1 MGTELVMILTRIQ
14 AYQRPRC
21 PIVSRHL
28 LAFPEGALATSGGEK
43 VMGLATLGGGL
54 SKQERCRTFPT
65 EHLHAAHLVRIWV
78 TMHLIVL
85 VHTPEQSRVEAADLC
100 GGSLYSV

>member
-1 MGTELVMILTRIQ
+1 MILARIQ
-14 AYQRPRC
+14 AYQSPRC
-21 PIVSRHL
+21 PIVSRRL
-28 LAFPEGALATSGGEK
+28 LALPEGAPATSGREK

-78 TMHLIVL
+78 TMHVIVL
-85 VHTPEQSRVEAADLC
+85 VHTPKQSRIEAADLC
-100 GGSLYSV
+100 GDNVSLYSV

>member
-1 MGTELVMILTRIQ
+1 MILTRIQ
-14 AYQRPRC
+14 AYQSPRC
-21 PIVSRHL
+21 RIVSRHL
-28 LAFPEGALATSGGEK
+28 LALPEGALATSGREK
-43 VMGLATLGGGL
+43 VMGLATLGGSW
-54 SKQERCRTFPT
+54 SKQVRCQTFPT

-85 VHTPEQSRVEAADLC
+85 VHTPERSRIEAADLR